1 MHRRCQLA
9 ANLLRPQCSAQQQ
22 RTRRPCEGTET
33 PGKHSRKH
41 AAIKQRCHTYPQNTP
56 CRWSRLPLAFR
67 SNRALYDGCKLCGWS
82 KPWRLA
88 EVLPSLPRMLE
99 GVRGGRM
106 FLVPLSYDLRDVFWT
121 SGRVAFRAVYGAHK
135 GRKEKTILKKTIFKK
150 QNWLSPVLS

>member
-1 MHRRCQLA
+1 MLFEE
-9 ANLLRPQCSAQQQ
+9 Q

-41 AAIKQRCHTYPQNTP
+41 AAIKQRCHAYPQNTP
-56 CRWSRLPLAFR
+56 CRWSRLPRAFR

-88 EVLPSLPRMLE
+88 EVLPSLPRTIA

-106 FLVPLSYDLRDVFWT
+106 FLVPLSYDQMMFAAPKF
-121 SGRVAFRAVYGAHK
+121 GAVGK
-135 GRKEKTILKKTIFKK
+135 KKWEQKKTTSAETHD
-150 QNWLSPVLS
+150 LAT